1 MSTIIHIY
9 ICFLI
14 LCSYFTIFTM
24 SGLILIVHK
33 LPIVGRPATLK

>member
-9 ICFLI
+9 IYMFFLI

-24 SGLILIVHK
+24 VRFDIDC
-33 LPIVGRPATLK
+33 T